1 MYKEIL
7 LSILFI
13 FLSQCDAE
21 CDCGSFHTTTTSIAS
36 KNSRIWKGFH
46 APSRRYPWYVHVLE
60 FHNKDQVQSSGGT
73 LISKKHVLTCAHCV
87 KHISSD
93 HQ

>member
-7 LSILFI
+7 LSILFN
-13 FLSQCDAE
+13 FVLKCDAA
-21 CDCGSFHTTTTSIAS
+21 CDCGTFQTAIPTAS
-36 KNSRIWKGFH
+36 KNSKIWKGFD
-46 APSRRYPWYVHVLE
+46 APSRRYPWYVHVKE
-60 FHNKDQVQSSGGT
+60 FYKKIEVQSSGGT